1 MITIPQ
7 IIIALVAVFFLAKS
21 IYQFVKK
28 QAFYT
33 PLKFFSAFFVWSG
46 VLIFALFPHLA
57 RIISEKLNI
66 GENLNTLIFI
76 GFVIVFIIIF
86 RLLRTIEAL
95 EKNIT
100 TLTREIALKDENRE
114 ND

>member
-76 GFVIVFIIIF
+76 GFVIIFVIIF
-86 RLLRTIEAL
+86 RLLKTIETL

-100 TLTREIALKDENRE
+100 EIVRE
-114 ND
+114 NSLANKKTKN